1 MDDRLEELLAKYWT
15 NQISAE
21 EKAELE
27 NMMWEQPDYWL
38 KSGLLQQLDSRLE
51 PEIPK
56 GEVDEVVDSILEKE
70 RFKGVLRRKTKKRFA
85 TKLLLPVVILLLL
98 GGSLF
103 YFFGQNPETQ
113 VSWEKMETANGIR
126 TSIRL
131 ADGTKVW
138 LNAGSVL
145 KYPSH
150 FEGSKRQVYLKG
162 EAYFKVTHNAD
173 RPFIIHTAHLDAKV
187 LGTEVNIRAYAD
199 ESYSEAIL
207 INGAVN
213 IMVDKGDEIRQIQL
227 KPKQKIVVNNF
238 SPEHEIAEK
247 SETEKLDNDNLAV
260 LSRKVKLEPIKVL
273 DSNLIA
279 ETAWKQN
286 TFLFKNE
293 TLEKLS
299 KRLKRWYGVDII
311 IKDSVLAKQRFTGR
325 ADNVSLKKLLKIL
338 QMIKPFDYEMEY
350 NKLIIK

>member
-21 EKAELE
+21 EKAALE

-51 PEIPK
+51 PKIPK
-56 GEVDEVVDSILEKE
+56 SKVDKVVDSNLEKE
-70 RFKGVLRRKTKKRFA
+70 RPKRALVGKTRKRFA
-85 TKLLLPVVILLLL
+85 TKLLLPIVILFLM
-98 GGSLF
+98 GGALF
-103 YFFGQNPETQ
+103 YFFDKNIETQ
-113 VSWEKMETANGIR
+113 SSWEKMETANGIR

-145 KYPSH
+145 KYSEH
-150 FEGSKRQVYLKG
+150 LEGNKRQVYLTG
-162 EAYFKVTHNAD
+162 EAYFKVAHNAD

-213 IMVDKGDEIRQIQL
+213 VMVDKGDGIQQIQL
-227 KPKQKIVVNNF
+227 ELKQKIIVNNF
-238 SPEHEIAEK
+238 SPENEIVEK
-247 SETEKLDNDNLAV
+247 SKKEMTNDENLAV
-260 LSRKVKLEPIKVL
+260 LSRKVKLEPIKVI

-293 TLEKLS
+293 TLGKLS
-299 KRLKRWYGVDII
+299 KRLMRWYGVDII

-325 ADNVSLKKLLKIL
+325 ADNVSLKELLKIL
-338 QMIKPFDYEMEY
+338 QMIKPFDYEIEY
-350 NKLIIK
+350 TKLI